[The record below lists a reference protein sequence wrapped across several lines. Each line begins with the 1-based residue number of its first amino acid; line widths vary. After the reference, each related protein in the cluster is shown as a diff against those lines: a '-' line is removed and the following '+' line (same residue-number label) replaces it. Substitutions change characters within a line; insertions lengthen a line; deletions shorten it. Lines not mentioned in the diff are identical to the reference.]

1 MKQTYETAEGC
12 LRTNYYGTKQVT
24 EALIPLLL
32 QSDSTRIVNVS
43 SALGQLKF
51 LSHER
56 ANRVLSDIDSLTE
69 EKIDEVIKEFLEDA
83 KEDLLETKGWPINS
97 SAYVVSKVAVNS
109 YTRILAKKLPN
120 IIINAVNPGFVK
132 TCLSHNYGQFTV
144 EEGATGPVMLALV
157 PDSRPSGLFYNQI
170 EVLTF

>member
-1 MKQTYETAEGC
+1 TYETAEGC

-83 KEDLLETKGWPINS
+83 KEDLLETKGWPINC

-120 IIINAVNPGFVK
+120 IIKNAVNPGFVK
-132 TCLSHNYGQFTV
+132 TDLSHNYGQFTV
-144 EEGATGPVMLALV
+144 EEGATGPAVMLALV

-170 EVLTF
+170 EVSTF